1 MQSSQ
6 TRRAL
11 SVIVLVA
18 WGLWFGGIM
27 ALFIFVQVLFKA
39 DRAVAVQAAPRM
51 FLAFETYQ
59 LALAAIA
66 LITTAMWRLRAPRAI
81 LTVLFALF
89 CIASIAA
96 IVPPIAITPKMEI
109 LRIAGQSSS
118 AEFKTLHGRTMIF
131 YMTETISLFV
141 AGLLL
146 PSVLASPERAEESA
160 PATAPPADAADRSPA
175 T

>member
-11 SVIVLVA
+11 SLILLLA
-18 WGLWFGGIM
+18 WALWFGGLI
-27 ALFIFVQVLFKA
+27 ALFIFVQVLFKS

-59 LALAAIA
+59 LVLAAIA
-66 LITTAMWRLRAPRAI
+66 LVTTAMWRLRAPRAI
-81 LTVLFALF
+81 LTTLFALF

-96 IVPPIAITPKMEI
+96 IVPPIAITPRMEI

-118 AEFKTLHGRTMIF
+118 TEFKTLHGRTMIF
-131 YMTETISLFV
+131 YMTETISLLV

-146 PSVLASPERAEESA
+146 PSVLASPGTAEESA
-160 PATAPPADAADRSPA
+160 PASAPPADAADQSPA